1 MANLDVNQIIFYLGA
16 AAGAYLVARAALWA
30 AGVAQSTIANAT
42 KPALR
47 SYGKWAVVTGA
58 TDGIG
63 KAYAKQLL
71 KAGLDVIL
79 VSRTQSK
86 LDATAEELSAKSAG
100 RQIKTIAFD
109 FTASVESG
117 AYDSL
122 KAQINTLTGG
132 DLGILVNN
140 VGVSYPGALYYSELE
155 HYAPGLS
162 RDIVHVNVDSVFQLS
177 TLALALFNAKPAS
190 KRTARGA
197 IVNISSAAGRVPI
210 GDPLYAA
217 YRCGRLPGRA
227 RWARVS

>member
-1 MANLDVNQIIFYLGA
+1 
-16 AAGAYLVARAALWA
+16 LWA

-58 TDGIG
+58 TRPASG

-132 DLGILVNN
+132 DLGILVND
-140 VGVSYPGALYYSELE
+140 VGVSYPA
-155 HYAPGLS
+155 
-162 RDIVHVNVDSVFQLS
+162 RC
-177 TLALALFNAKPAS
+177 TL
-190 KRTARGA
+190 
-197 IVNISSAAGRVPI
+197 
-210 GDPLYAA
+210 
-217 YRCGRLPGRA
+217 
-227 RWARVS
+227 